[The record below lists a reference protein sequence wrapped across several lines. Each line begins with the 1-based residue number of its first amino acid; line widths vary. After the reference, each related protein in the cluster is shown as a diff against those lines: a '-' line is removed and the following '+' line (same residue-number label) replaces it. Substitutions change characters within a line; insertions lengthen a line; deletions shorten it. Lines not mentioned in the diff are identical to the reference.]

1 MPLSEELGSHLLCQI
16 NLRVNLPVPRAAAV
30 KWGSV
35 WRNQVPWY
43 WADALLTLKWCIPV
57 PSWSKWW
64 QRRNSRWANWKDMQ
78 RDGTNHGVK
87 QESTL
92 VQAARAVGVT
102 SGSQVLWEPDSLAEL
117 WKTKEAQWPLLPR
130 ITKAQCLS
138 KAITGNSTV
147 NILIIKYQC
156 STHTQ
161 EFVFFY
167 FTLCWIFY
175 LDYLQKASKLFFSL
189 HACSLRSNPFFPILI
204 SHNLWIVWC
213 DIGVRRSQLW
223 AWLCCLKPGTSW
235 VSANIPLLLYLF
247 LLSTLTFRELIYTL
261 YWGPTGYGIEWHR

>member
-161 EFVFFY
+161 EFVFFTSLY
-167 FTLCWIFY
+167 VEYSIWIICRKLPNY
-175 LDYLQKASKLFFSL
+175 SSVSMHVHLDQIHFF
-189 HACSLRSNPFFPILI
+189 
-204 SHNLWIVWC
+204 
-213 DIGVRRSQLW
+213 
-223 AWLCCLKPGTSW
+223 
-235 VSANIPLLLYLF
+235 LYSF
-247 LLSTLTFRELIYTL
+247 HTT
-261 YWGPTGYGIEWHR
+261 YG